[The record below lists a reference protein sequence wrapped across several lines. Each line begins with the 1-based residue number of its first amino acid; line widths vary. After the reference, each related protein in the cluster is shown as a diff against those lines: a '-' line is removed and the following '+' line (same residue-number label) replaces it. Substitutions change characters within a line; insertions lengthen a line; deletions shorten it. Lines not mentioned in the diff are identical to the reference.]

1 MTDISIIVAT
11 GTDNAI
17 GAAGDL
23 AFHISADLKHFKE
36 ITMGKPVIMGRK
48 TFESLPNGPLP
59 GRKNIVV
66 TRNPEYTYPGVET
79 AESLQDAIKLADDA
93 DEAMIIGGAQ
103 IYSQALPL
111 ANKLYITQID
121 ATRPDAATFFPD
133 IDPAQWNEE
142 AESWQTDPKT
152 GLKYR
157 FIFLSRK

>member
-1 MTDISIIVAT
+1 MTNISIIVAI
-11 GTDNAI
+11 GADNAI
-17 GAAGDL
+17 GAAGNL

-66 TRNPEYTYPGVET
+66 SRNPEYTYPGVET
-79 AESLQDAIKLADDA
+79 AESLQDAIELAYDA
-93 DEAMIIGGAQ
+93 DEAMVIGGAQ
-103 IYSQALPL
+103 IYNQALPL

-121 ATRPDAATFFPD
+121 ATRPDADTFFPE

-157 FIFLSRK
+157 FICLSRK